1 MTLLYDNMSC
11 LFIFLLQYSIRIL
24 DLYQV
29 ISSYYIN
36 QAVIFDILPHWF

>member
-1 MTLLYDNMSC
+1 MTTCHVYLSFKLP
-11 LFIFLLQYSIRIL
+11 YSIRIL

-36 QAVIFDILPHWF
+36 QAVIFDILPHWL